1 MKGTVAILLALLS
14 ATAYG
19 TSDFVAGLAS
29 RRSSAGQVAVAT
41 QTVGLAMALIAV
53 ALFPGGGPGARALG
67 WGALSGVG
75 SAIGTLALYH
85 GLAVGRM
92 TVVATLSA
100 VLTAVIPVIVG
111 LALGNH
117 LGPLAAAGIVLA
129 IPAIALVSWQPSSA
143 GEHDTRAELL
153 FGTLAGV
160 GFALLFI
167 ALAQAGTRAGAWPI
181 VPGQLVSLLSAI
193 PFAVRSG
200 RRDGRPDRIAIQ
212 RALAAGVFSAL
223 ANLLYLAA
231 TGHGELAVVA
241 VLSALYPVVT
251 VLAARVL
258 LGEGWARSQIVG
270 LAAAVVAVVCVTLG

>member
-1 MKGTVAILLALLS
+1 MAILLALLS

-29 RRSSAGQVAVAT
+29 RRSSAGQVAVGT
-41 QTVGLAMALIAV
+41 QAIGLMMALVAV
-53 ALFPGGGPGARALG
+53 GLFPGTGPGIRALG
-67 WGALSGVG
+67 WGALSGIG
-75 SAIGTLALYH
+75 SAVGTLALYH

-117 LGPLAAAGIVLA
+117 LGALGAAGIALA
-129 IPAIALVSWQPSSA
+129 IPAIALVSWQPSTE
-143 GEHDTRAELL
+143 GEHNARAELL
-153 FGTLAGV
+153 YGTLAGA
-160 GFALLFI
+160 GFGLLFI
-167 ALAQAGTRAGAWPI
+167 ALDRAGTRTGAWPVI
-181 VPGQLVSLLSAI
+181 PGQLVSLLGAV

-200 RRDGRPDRIAIQ
+200 RRGGRPEAAAVRRI
-212 RALAAGVFSAL
+212 LAAGVFSAL

-231 TGHGELAVVA
+231 TGHGQLAIVA

-251 VLAARVL
+251 VLAARAL
-258 LGEGWARSQIVG
+258 LGERWVRSQVVG
-270 LAAAVVAVVCVTLG
+270 LLTAVVAVVCVTLG